1 MAKSIF
7 GQISDSVLK
16 TRNYEGKKPHN
27 LPDRFYSEELLNQR
41 ALSGVSMILTE
52 YVCHWQLG
60 WHHQPYYIIFISISW
75 RKIFDL
81 TETFFCL
88 VNAIRLRLS
97 ST

>member
-1 MAKSIF
+1 M
-7 GQISDSVLK
+7 
-16 TRNYEGKKPHN
+16 RGKKPHN
-27 LPDRFYSEELLNQR
+27 LPDRYYSEELLNQR

-60 WHHQPYYIIFISISW
+60 WHYQPYYSIFIFISW

-88 VNAIRLRLS
+88 VNAIHLRLS